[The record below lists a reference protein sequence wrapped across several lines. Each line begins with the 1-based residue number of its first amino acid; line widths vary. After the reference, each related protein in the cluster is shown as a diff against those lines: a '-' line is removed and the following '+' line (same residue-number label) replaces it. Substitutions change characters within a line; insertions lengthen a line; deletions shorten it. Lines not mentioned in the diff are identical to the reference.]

1 MKDQVPSIQARL
13 KALSKQW
20 NKSHQLTLLRYF
32 QERLLYRL
40 SRSAYR
46 EFFVLKGGVFIY
58 ALEREASRPTLDLDM
73 LARQLPAETSRIQAI
88 FREIAAMEC
97 PDGVR
102 FQPGELETMAI
113 QDNEPYRGIR
123 LKLEGSL
130 GKIRQ
135 RLQIDI
141 GFGDVI
147 IPAPVSISFPTLLD
161 MECPELWAYSV
172 ESVIA
177 EKFEAMIDL
186 AGINTRMKDFY
197 DVYRLLRHHT
207 VHPETLAQAVERT
220 LKIRSTPT
228 PSEPILFDE
237 SFAQDPDRLNQWSAF
252 LRKSKLDIKLSF
264 AEVWETLKE
273 HLQPIYNQRM
283 H

>member
-1 MKDQVPSIQARL
+1 MKDRVASIQARL

-20 NKSHQLTLLRYF
+20 NKSHQLTLLRYL

-40 SRSAYR
+40 SRSSYR
-46 EFFVLKGGVFIY
+46 ELFVLKGGVFIY
-58 ALEREASRPTLDLDM
+58 ALERQASRPTLDLDL
-73 LARQLPAETSRIQAI
+73 LARQLPAEAQRMQSI
-88 FREIAAMEC
+88 FREIAALEF

-102 FQPGELETMAI
+102 FKHEELEAMAMHG
-113 QDNEPYRGIR
+113 DDPYPGIR
-123 LKLEGSL
+123 VRLEGTL

-147 IPAPVSISFPTLLD
+147 VPDPVSIPFPTLLD
-161 MECPELWAYSV
+161 MAPPELWAYSI

-197 DVYRLLRHHT
+197 DVYRLLRHHA
-207 VHPETLAQAVERT
+207 VDPNTLEQAVVRT
-220 LKIRSTPT
+220 IQRRATPT
-228 PSEPILFDE
+228 PSGHVLFDE
-237 SFAQDPDRLNQWSAF
+237 SFAQDPKRLNQWRAF
-252 LRKSKLDIKLSF
+252 LRKMKLDTDLPF
-264 AEVWETLKE
+264 AEVWKTLQE
-273 HLQPIYNQRM
+273 QLQPIYEKLTR
-283 H
+283 